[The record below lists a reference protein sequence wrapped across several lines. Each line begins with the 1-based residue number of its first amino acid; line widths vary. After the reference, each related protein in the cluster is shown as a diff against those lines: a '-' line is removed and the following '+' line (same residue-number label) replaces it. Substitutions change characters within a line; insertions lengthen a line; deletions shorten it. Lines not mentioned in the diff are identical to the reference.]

1 MARSRLRIF
10 EEELNTSFEAGV
22 RSYSGHTAWNFVNG
36 VLYSLTVI
44 TTIGKFSP
52 EAYDINKKAIINS
65 LNGFLCFFFH
75 KNILTWKILSAWY
88 SMAQ

>member
-44 TTIGKFSP
+44 TTIGK
-52 EAYDINKKAIINS
+52 
-65 LNGFLCFFFH
+65 
-75 KNILTWKILSAWY
+75 
-88 SMAQ
+88 